1 MSYVALDNVQVGS
14 YNVNCKRNLRIY
26 INAQHAS
33 CQAQDRRK
41 VWKMRFGTSVCF
53 GFWNIYIS
61 RKGWVIVLE
70 ANCGIYTTQ
79 GKRMLLAVRA
89 TVNGRKAVAYVK
101 NGKLQAYEYL
111 DDLAAQC
118 CVGPCLKFEDGNE
131 KKRM

>member
-1 MSYVALDNVQVGS
+1 
-14 YNVNCKRNLRIY
+14 
-26 INAQHAS
+26 
-33 CQAQDRRK
+33 
-41 VWKMRFGTSVCF
+41 
-53 GFWNIYIS
+53 
-61 RKGWVIVLE
+61 
-70 ANCGIYTTQ
+70 
-79 GKRMLLAVRA
+79 MLHAVRA

>member
-1 MSYVALDNVQVGS
+1 MVPACVST
-14 YNVNCKRNLRIY
+14 
-26 INAQHAS
+26 
-33 CQAQDRRK
+33 
-41 VWKMRFGTSVCF
+41 FG
-53 GFWNIYIS
+53 ILIS

-118 CVGPCLKFEDGNE
+118 CVGPCLKFEDGKE

>member
-1 MSYVALDNVQVGS
+1 MVPACVSA
-14 YNVNCKRNLRIY
+14 
-26 INAQHAS
+26 
-33 CQAQDRRK
+33 
-41 VWKMRFGTSVCF
+41 FGIF
-53 GFWNIYIS
+53 IS

-118 CVGPCLKFEDGNE
+118 CVGPCLKFENGNE